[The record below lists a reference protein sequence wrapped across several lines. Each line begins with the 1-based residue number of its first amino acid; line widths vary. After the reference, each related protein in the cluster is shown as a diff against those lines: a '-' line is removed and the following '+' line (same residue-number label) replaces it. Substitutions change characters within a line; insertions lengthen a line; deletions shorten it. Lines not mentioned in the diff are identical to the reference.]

1 MLLSFLLA
9 KKFKYQINL
18 VADGI
23 RSLFMVNIE
32 ATIKARKQKA
42 GSFFLIFFG
51 GGESFNLEGD
61 WS

>member
-32 ATIKARKQKA
+32 ATIKARNEKREV
-42 GSFFLIFFG
+42 FFDA
-51 GGESFNLEGD
+51 GESFKLKRD
-61 WS
+61 DRS